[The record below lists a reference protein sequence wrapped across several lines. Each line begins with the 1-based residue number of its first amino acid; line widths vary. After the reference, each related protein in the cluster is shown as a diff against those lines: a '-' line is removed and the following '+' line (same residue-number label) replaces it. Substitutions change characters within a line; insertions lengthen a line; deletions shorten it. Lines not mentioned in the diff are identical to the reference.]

1 MPAGD
6 GNVPDVRPDVWRRF
20 VSVVDEAQHDK
31 TRQTLRGARSES
43 PSFPHM
49 GRGKEA
55 ALQGVIEPEA
65 AEGWGTG
72 WVRGTAKRHG
82 ARSMTKGS
90 RTFGGDHVCSA

>member
-6 GNVPDVRPDVWRRF
+6 GTVPDVSSDVWRRF
-20 VSVVDEAQHDK
+20 VGVVDEAQHGK
-31 TRQTLRGARSES
+31 TRQTRRGARSEA

-55 ALQGVIEPEA
+55 ALQGVIEQEA

-72 WVRGTAKRHG
+72 WVRGTGERHG
-82 ARSMTKGS
+82 TRSMTEGS
-90 RTFGGDHVCSA
+90 KTFGGDHVCSA

>member
-6 GNVPDVRPDVWRRF
+6 GNVLDVRPDVWRGF
-20 VSVVDEAQHDK
+20 VGVINEAQHGK

-49 GRGKEA
+49 GRGKGA
-55 ALQGVIEPEA
+55 ALQGVVEQDA

-72 WVRGTAKRHG
+72 WVTGTDERHG
-82 ARSMTKGS
+82 TRSLTKRS
-90 RTFGGDHVCSA
+90 RTFTGD